1 MAKHCRLAVI
11 NGHGDFRY
19 GDCQITAAELAGS
32 MATMGHRFTYH
43 ELAEIMSDVDSNG
56 DSVMRFI
63 TKERKSSSKPAKFRG
78 GTQEK
83 AITDKLRSEAP
94 MFVLTKPSILADRL
108 FDIGLGGA

>member
-43 ELAEIMSDVDSNG
+43 EFTEIMTDVDSNG
-56 DSVMRFI
+56 DSVMRFSI
-63 TKERKSSSKPAKFRG
+63 ILIFFR
-78 GTQEK
+78 TQGVF
-83 AITDKLRSEAP
+83 LLL
-94 MFVLTKPSILADRL
+94 MLL
-108 FDIGLGGA
+108 